1 MFSKTDP
8 IAPQPAPARSPASG
22 AASNAGK
29 SILASDLRITGEIT
43 SSGAVEVYGDIDG
56 TLSARNLLIGSEG
69 AVKGTV
75 SAETVEVKGKLDGR
89 VSTEAFTLRSTAQVE
104 ADINYT
110 SLVIESGAQ
119 IEGRFTRPKS

>member
-1 MFSKTDP
+1 MFSKPDTAP
-8 IAPQPAPARSPASG
+8 SAPQSGRAPNP
-22 AASNAGK
+22 NAGK
-29 SILASDLRITGEIT
+29 SVLASDLKITGEIT
-43 SSGAVEVYGDIDG
+43 STGAVEVFGDIDG
-56 TLSARNLLIGSEG
+56 TLTARSLLVGGEG

-89 VSTEAFTLRSTAQVE
+89 VSTQAFTLRATAQVE
-104 ADINYT
+104 ADVTYT